1 MILLFVLALTANSQG
16 QDAMRMPPPT
26 ILSRAWMVLANE
38 GPIGTDKF
46 CTASTTWTDGAYYL
60 RIHSEGQGKWKLM
73 LIPPQGGM
81 DWQIKVLQSK
91 KERIK
96 GDEQA
101 DQSQKRRVVAWS
113 HSFARAIR
121 NFPPPFDG
129 ASTFKVRAIP
139 EENRVVYFLEK
150 DAPPAWVTFTTEESG
165 KIKIL
170 DSGF

>member
-1 MILLFVLALTANSQG
+1 MVLLFMLALTANSQS

-26 ILSRAWMVLANE
+26 ILSKAWMALAND
-38 GPIGTDKF
+38 GPIGTDTF
-46 CTASTTWTDGAYYL
+46 CAASITWTDGAYYL
-60 RIHSEGQGKWKLM
+60 RIQSEGQGKWKLM

-101 DQSQKRRVVAWS
+101 DQSQKRRVAWS
-113 HSFARAIR
+113 ISFARAIR
-121 NFPPPFDG
+121 NLPPPFDG

-150 DAPPAWVTFTTEESG
+150 DAPPAWMTFTTEGSG
-165 KIKIL
+165 EIEIL
-170 DSGF
+170 DSGI